1 MNRIELYSRE
11 VFERQ
16 EKQNRIWKT
25 VLIAIAAAA
34 VIAEIILFVL
44 TNTKNQQVTIYWII
58 GVAVVT
64 GWIIIYFNVFRRGVI
79 SREAQHAENMLT
91 GEREELE
98 GTLKLSDEVLRIKK
112 SITIRKA
119 ELYNADGRHR
129 LNVHVDR
136 AALLPEGKVRV
147 WTVSNYIAAFEAPEG
162 YEPSGKA
169 PKKKHFRFLRN
180 VFEAPEGYEPSGK
193 APKKKHFRFL
203 RNVLSQLHSF
213 AAWAIVA
220 AIFTGW
226 IFTNVTD
233 TKAAKKVEIFVN
245 AYEMEN
251 MELRLELEENLPEGI
266 RMIKVHR
273 FTEALFGDRTFLNAD
288 IYIVRASDVE
298 ELRDAFSG
306 EGIKVYDAETGR
318 GAADGYISYWVPGAE
333 SEDYYLFYGINS
345 LHTGKQDTA
354 AFYVAERFMEI
365 GKEAEK

>member
-44 TNTKNQQVTIYWII
+44 TNAKNQQVTIYWII
-58 GVAVVT
+58 GVAVVA

-180 VFEAPEGYEPSGK
+180 V
-193 APKKKHFRFL
+193 
-203 RNVLSQLHSF
+203 LSQLHSF

-233 TKAAKKVEIFVN
+233 TKAANKVEIFIN
-245 AYEMEN
+245 AYETEN

-306 EGIKVYDAETGR
+306 EGIKVYDAETGS

>member
-44 TNTKNQQVTIYWII
+44 TNTKNQQVTICWII
-58 GVAVVT
+58 GVAIVT

-180 VFEAPEGYEPSGK
+180 V
-193 APKKKHFRFL
+193 
-203 RNVLSQLHSF
+203 LSQLHSF

-233 TKAAKKVEIFVN
+233 TKAANKVEIFIN
-245 AYEMEN
+245 AYETEN

>member
-1 MNRIELYSRE
+1 
-11 VFERQ
+11 
-16 EKQNRIWKT
+16 
-25 VLIAIAAAA
+25 
-34 VIAEIILFVL
+34 
-44 TNTKNQQVTIYWII
+44 
-58 GVAVVT
+58 
-64 GWIIIYFNVFRRGVI
+64 
-79 SREAQHAENMLT
+79 
-91 GEREELE
+91 EELE

-180 VFEAPEGYEPSGK
+180 VF
-193 APKKKHFRFL
+193 
-203 RNVLSQLHSF
+203 SQLHSF

-233 TKAAKKVEIFVN
+233 TKAANKVEIFIN
-245 AYEMEN
+245 AYETEN

-318 GAADGYISYWVPGAE
+318 GAADGFISYWVPGAE

>member
-44 TNTKNQQVTIYWII
+44 TNAKNQQVTIYWII
-58 GVAVVT
+58 GVAVVA

-147 WTVSNYIAAFEAPEG
+147 WTVSNYIAA
-162 YEPSGKA
+162 
-169 PKKKHFRFLRN
+169 
-180 VFEAPEGYEPSGK
+180 FEAPEGYEPSGK

-318 GAADGYISYWVPGAE
+318 GAADGFISYWVPGAE

>member
-180 VFEAPEGYEPSGK
+180 V
-193 APKKKHFRFL
+193 
-203 RNVLSQLHSF
+203 LSQLHSF

-245 AYEMEN
+245 AYETEN

-354 AFYVAERFMEI
+354 AFYVAERFMKI

>member
-25 VLIAIAAAA
+25 VLSAIAAAA

-180 VFEAPEGYEPSGK
+180 V
-193 APKKKHFRFL
+193 
-203 RNVLSQLHSF
+203 LSQLHSF

-233 TKAAKKVEIFVN
+233 TKAANKVEIFIN
-245 AYEMEN
+245 AYETEN

-318 GAADGYISYWVPGAE
+318 GAADGFISYWVPGAE

>member
-58 GVAVVT
+58 GVAVVA

-180 VFEAPEGYEPSGK
+180 V
-193 APKKKHFRFL
+193 
-203 RNVLSQLHSF
+203 LSQLHSF

-245 AYEMEN
+245 AYETEN

>member
-44 TNTKNQQVTIYWII
+44 TNAKNQQVTIYWII
-58 GVAVVT
+58 GVAVVA

-180 VFEAPEGYEPSGK
+180 V
-193 APKKKHFRFL
+193 
-203 RNVLSQLHSF
+203 LSQLHSF

-233 TKAAKKVEIFVN
+233 TKAANKVEIFIN
-245 AYEMEN
+245 AYETEN

-318 GAADGYISYWVPGAE
+318 GAADGFISYWVPGAE

>member
-58 GVAVVT
+58 GVAVVA

-180 VFEAPEGYEPSGK
+180 VF
-193 APKKKHFRFL
+193 
-203 RNVLSQLHSF
+203 SQLHSF

-306 EGIKVYDAETGR
+306 EGIKVYDAETGS

>member
-119 ELYNADGRHR
+119 ELYNADERHR

-147 WTVSNYIAAFEAPEG
+147 WTVSNYIAA
-162 YEPSGKA
+162 
-169 PKKKHFRFLRN
+169 
-180 VFEAPEGYEPSGK
+180 FEAPEGYEPSGK

-233 TKAAKKVEIFVN
+233 TKAANKVEIFIN
-245 AYEMEN
+245 AYETEN

-318 GAADGYISYWVPGAE
+318 GAADGFISYWVPGAE

>member
-44 TNTKNQQVTIYWII
+44 TNAKNQQVTIYWII
-58 GVAVVT
+58 GVAVVA

-180 VFEAPEGYEPSGK
+180 VF
-193 APKKKHFRFL
+193 
-203 RNVLSQLHSF
+203 SQLHSF

-245 AYEMEN
+245 AYETEN

>member
-180 VFEAPEGYEPSGK
+180 VF
-193 APKKKHFRFL
+193 
-203 RNVLSQLHSF
+203 SQLHSF

-318 GAADGYISYWVPGAE
+318 GAADGFISYWVPGAE

>member
-1 MNRIELYSRE
+1 MQKPS
-11 VFERQ
+11 
-16 EKQNRIWKT
+16 
-25 VLIAIAAAA
+25 
-34 VIAEIILFVL
+34 VI
-44 TNTKNQQVTIYWII
+44 
-58 GVAVVT
+58 
-64 GWIIIYFNVFRRGVI
+64 R
-79 SREAQHAENMLT
+79 
-91 GEREELE
+91 
-98 GTLKLSDEVLRIKK
+98 

-180 VFEAPEGYEPSGK
+180 V
-193 APKKKHFRFL
+193 
-203 RNVLSQLHSF
+203 LSQLHSF

-233 TKAAKKVEIFVN
+233 TKAANKVEIFIN
-245 AYEMEN
+245 AYETEN

-318 GAADGYISYWVPGAE
+318 GAADGFISYWVPGAE

>member
-180 VFEAPEGYEPSGK
+180 VF
-193 APKKKHFRFL
+193 
-203 RNVLSQLHSF
+203 SQLHSF

-245 AYEMEN
+245 AYETEN

>member
-58 GVAVVT
+58 GVAVVA

-147 WTVSNYIAAFEAPEG
+147 WTVSNYIAA
-162 YEPSGKA
+162 
-169 PKKKHFRFLRN
+169 
-180 VFEAPEGYEPSGK
+180 FEAPEGYEPSGK

-318 GAADGYISYWVPGAE
+318 GAADGFISYWVPGAE

>member
-180 VFEAPEGYEPSGK
+180 V
-193 APKKKHFRFL
+193 
-203 RNVLSQLHSF
+203 LSQLHSF

-245 AYEMEN
+245 AYETEN

-318 GAADGYISYWVPGAE
+318 GAADGFISYWVPGAE

>member
-58 GVAVVT
+58 GVAVVA

-180 VFEAPEGYEPSGK
+180 VF
-193 APKKKHFRFL
+193 
-203 RNVLSQLHSF
+203 SQLHSF

-318 GAADGYISYWVPGAE
+318 GAADGFISYWVPGAE

>member
-25 VLIAIAAAA
+25 VLIAIATAA

-58 GVAVVT
+58 GVAIVT

-180 VFEAPEGYEPSGK
+180 VF
-193 APKKKHFRFL
+193 
-203 RNVLSQLHSF
+203 SQLHSF

-233 TKAAKKVEIFVN
+233 TKAANKVEIFVN
-245 AYEMEN
+245 AYETEN

>member
-25 VLIAIAAAA
+25 VLSAIAAAA

-169 PKKKHFRFLRN
+169 Q
-180 VFEAPEGYEPSGK
+180 
-193 APKKKHFRFL
+193 KKKHFRFL

-233 TKAAKKVEIFVN
+233 TKAANKVEIFIN
-245 AYEMEN
+245 AYETEN

-318 GAADGYISYWVPGAE
+318 GAADGFISYWVPGAE

>member
-58 GVAVVT
+58 GVAVVA

-180 VFEAPEGYEPSGK
+180 VF
-193 APKKKHFRFL
+193 
-203 RNVLSQLHSF
+203 SQLHSF

>member
-180 VFEAPEGYEPSGK
+180 V
-193 APKKKHFRFL
+193 
-203 RNVLSQLHSF
+203 LSQLHSF

-233 TKAAKKVEIFVN
+233 TKAANKVEIFIN
-245 AYEMEN
+245 AYETEN

-306 EGIKVYDAETGR
+306 EGIKVYDAETGS

>member
-44 TNTKNQQVTIYWII
+44 TNAKNQQVTIYWII
-58 GVAVVT
+58 GVAVVA

-180 VFEAPEGYEPSGK
+180 V
-193 APKKKHFRFL
+193 
-203 RNVLSQLHSF
+203 LSQLHSF

-245 AYEMEN
+245 AYETEN

-306 EGIKVYDAETGR
+306 EGIKVYDAETGS

>member
-58 GVAVVT
+58 GVAVVA

-180 VFEAPEGYEPSGK
+180 VF
-193 APKKKHFRFL
+193 
-203 RNVLSQLHSF
+203 SQLHSF

-233 TKAAKKVEIFVN
+233 TKAANKVEIFIN
-245 AYEMEN
+245 AYETEN

>member
-16 EKQNRIWKT
+16 KKQNRIWKT

-58 GVAVVT
+58 GVAIVT

-147 WTVSNYIAAFEAPEG
+147 WTVSNYIAA
-162 YEPSGKA
+162 
-169 PKKKHFRFLRN
+169 
-180 VFEAPEGYEPSGK
+180 FEAPEGYEPSGK

-306 EGIKVYDAETGR
+306 EGIKVYDAETGS

>member
-58 GVAVVT
+58 GVAVVA

-180 VFEAPEGYEPSGK
+180 V
-193 APKKKHFRFL
+193 
-203 RNVLSQLHSF
+203 LSQLHSF

-233 TKAAKKVEIFVN
+233 TKAANKVEIFIN
-245 AYEMEN
+245 AYETEN

-266 RMIKVHR
+266 RMIKVHK

-318 GAADGYISYWVPGAE
+318 GAADGFISYWVPGAE

>member
-180 VFEAPEGYEPSGK
+180 VF
-193 APKKKHFRFL
+193 
-203 RNVLSQLHSF
+203 SQLHSF

-233 TKAAKKVEIFVN
+233 TKAANKVEIFIN
-245 AYEMEN
+245 AYETEN

-306 EGIKVYDAETGR
+306 EGIKVYDAETGS
-318 GAADGYISYWVPGAE
+318 GAADGFISYWVPGAE

>member
-58 GVAVVT
+58 GVAVVA

-79 SREAQHAENMLT
+79 NREAQHAENMLT

-147 WTVSNYIAAFEAPEG
+147 WTVSNYIAAFEASEG

-180 VFEAPEGYEPSGK
+180 VF
-193 APKKKHFRFL
+193 
-203 RNVLSQLHSF
+203 SQLHSF

-233 TKAAKKVEIFVN
+233 TKAANKVEIFIN
-245 AYEMEN
+245 AYETEN

-318 GAADGYISYWVPGAE
+318 GAADGFISYWVPGAE

-345 LHTGKQDTA
+345 LHTGRQDTA

>member
-16 EKQNRIWKT
+16 KKQNRIWKT

-58 GVAVVT
+58 GVAIVT

-147 WTVSNYIAAFEAPEG
+147 WTVSNYIAA
-162 YEPSGKA
+162 
-169 PKKKHFRFLRN
+169 
-180 VFEAPEGYEPSGK
+180 FEAPEGYEPSGK

>member
-58 GVAVVT
+58 GVAVVA

-180 VFEAPEGYEPSGK
+180 G
-193 APKKKHFRFL
+193 
-203 RNVLSQLHSF
+203 LSQLHSF

>member
-169 PKKKHFRFLRN
+169 Q
-180 VFEAPEGYEPSGK
+180 
-193 APKKKHFRFL
+193 KKKHFRFL

-245 AYEMEN
+245 AYETEN

-318 GAADGYISYWVPGAE
+318 GAADGFISYWVPGAE

>member
-180 VFEAPEGYEPSGK
+180 VF
-193 APKKKHFRFL
+193 
-203 RNVLSQLHSF
+203 SQLHSF

>member
-25 VLIAIAAAA
+25 VLIAIATAA

-147 WTVSNYIAAFEAPEG
+147 WTVSNYIAAFEAPE
-162 YEPSGKA
+162 E
-169 PKKKHFRFLRN
+169 
-180 VFEAPEGYEPSGK
+180 YEPSGK

-245 AYEMEN
+245 AYETEN

-318 GAADGYISYWVPGAE
+318 GAADGFISYWVPGAE

>member
-58 GVAVVT
+58 GVAVVA

-180 VFEAPEGYEPSGK
+180 V
-193 APKKKHFRFL
+193 
-203 RNVLSQLHSF
+203 LSQLHSF

-220 AIFTGW
+220 TIFTGW

-233 TKAAKKVEIFVN
+233 TKAANKVEIFIN
-245 AYEMEN
+245 AYETEN

-266 RMIKVHR
+266 RMIKVHK

-318 GAADGYISYWVPGAE
+318 GAADGFISYWVPGAE

>member
-98 GTLKLSDEVLRIKK
+98 GTLKLSDDVLRIKK

-180 VFEAPEGYEPSGK
+180 V
-193 APKKKHFRFL
+193 
-203 RNVLSQLHSF
+203 LSQLHSF

-233 TKAAKKVEIFVN
+233 TKAANKVEIFIN
-245 AYEMEN
+245 AYETEN

-318 GAADGYISYWVPGAE
+318 GAADGFISYWVPGAE

-365 GKEAEK
+365 AKEAEK

>member
-25 VLIAIAAAA
+25 VLSAIAAAA

-180 VFEAPEGYEPSGK
+180 V
-193 APKKKHFRFL
+193 
-203 RNVLSQLHSF
+203 LSQLHSF

-233 TKAAKKVEIFVN
+233 TKAANKVEIFIN
-245 AYEMEN
+245 AYETEN

>member
-16 EKQNRIWKT
+16 KKQNRIWKT
-25 VLIAIAAAA
+25 VLIAIATAA

-180 VFEAPEGYEPSGK
+180 VF
-193 APKKKHFRFL
+193 
-203 RNVLSQLHSF
+203 SQLHSF

-233 TKAAKKVEIFVN
+233 TKAANKVEIFIN
-245 AYEMEN
+245 AYETEN

-318 GAADGYISYWVPGAE
+318 GAADGFISYWVPGAE

>member
-16 EKQNRIWKT
+16 KKQNRIWKT

-180 VFEAPEGYEPSGK
+180 VF
-193 APKKKHFRFL
+193 
-203 RNVLSQLHSF
+203 SQLHSF